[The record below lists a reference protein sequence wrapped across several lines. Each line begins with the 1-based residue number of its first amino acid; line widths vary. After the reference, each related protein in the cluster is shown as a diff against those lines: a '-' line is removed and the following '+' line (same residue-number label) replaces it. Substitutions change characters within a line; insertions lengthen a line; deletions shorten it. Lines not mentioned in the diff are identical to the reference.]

1 MKAII
6 IFLFTISFNFVSC
19 QTNTDYEI
27 IKNSDSGCIK
37 NHGNQKKYSKLEQ
50 HKIHFAKSV
59 ASTLSKDFFSKV
71 DIVNFTYETVII
83 KKKDTIHYVIYDFM
97 LKKDVEINQLKDS
110 LNFGI
115 KSIDGYKAPTNCVL
129 FLNDDKICCI
139 CKDELKS
146 EIFKDETFINKIK
159 ADTEIRLKNNKPN

>member
-6 IFLFTISFNFVSC
+6 IFLFTIFFNFVSC

-27 IKNSDSGCIK
+27 IKSRDSGSIK

-50 HKIHFAKSV
+50 HNIQFAKSV

-71 DIVNFTYETVII
+71 DIINFSYETAIV
-83 KKKDTIHYVIYDFM
+83 KKNDTIHYIIYDFI
-97 LKKDVEINQLKDS
+97 LKKDIEITQLKDN

-115 KSIDGYKAPTNCVL
+115 KSIDGYKAPTICTL
-129 FLNDDKICCI
+129 FLNEDKICCV
-139 CKDELKS
+139 CKDELGS
-146 EIFKDETFINKIK
+146 ELFKDETFINKIK